1 LAPVGGRPLESQL
14 VFSLSAQLG
23 VTQMHSVRRQFFA
36 LGSDGVLHA
45 AKGKAAAARATGEI
59 ARAATEGVVI
69 PSDRCLHR

>member
-1 LAPVGGRPLESQL
+1 
-14 VFSLSAQLG
+14 
-23 VTQMHSVRRQFFA
+23 MHSVRRQFFA

-45 AKGKAAAARATGEI
+45 AKGKAAAVTATGEI